1 MSWAVGCA
9 PRFIKL
15 MSIILFSFHFP
26 CAVATAAKDSERKK
40 RKKISTKA
48 GKIVNEKKEEEGR
61 GVGHEYN
68 SKVGSENEGSSV

>member
-1 MSWAVGCA
+1 
-9 PRFIKL
+9 

-48 GKIVNEKKEEEGR
+48 GKIVNEMKDEE
-61 GVGHEYN
+61 
-68 SKVGSENEGSSV
+68 VGSENEGSSV